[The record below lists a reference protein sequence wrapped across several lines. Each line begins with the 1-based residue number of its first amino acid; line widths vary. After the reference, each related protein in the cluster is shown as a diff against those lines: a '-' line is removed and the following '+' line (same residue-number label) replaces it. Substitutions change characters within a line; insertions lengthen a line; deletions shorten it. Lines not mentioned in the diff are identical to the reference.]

1 MYAYAQILERHVEDA
16 LALVPILQSA
26 LGPDSERATIKL
38 VDVGS
43 GAGFPGMVLAIAR
56 PSWKVTLV
64 DSMNKVR
71 VSSSSMRHHLFNHG
85 VTQSQFFIFTAPFSQ
100 RVRFLEHVAKTV
112 PIDNVSTL
120 WGAFLCDKGTIAHR

>member
-1 MYAYAQILERHVEDA
+1 
-16 LALVPILQSA
+16 
-26 LGPDSERATIKL
+26 
-38 VDVGS
+38 
-43 GAGFPGMVLAIAR
+43 MVLAIAR

-71 VSSSSMRHHLFNHG
+71 VPSSSSSSSMLHRLFNFG

-112 PIDNVSTL
+112 PVDNVSTL